1 MSTGKKVLWVVIVV
15 LVVWGLYGASKKP
28 EMTGPIKI
36 GFIAP
41 LSGDAA
47 AYGEPLKKGVEIAV
61 LEINANGGVDGRPF
75 EIIYEDG
82 KCNNKDASSAA
93 QKLISID
100 KVKVIIGMVCSG
112 EVLSAAPIA
121 EAAKVVLI
129 GQGSSPDVTNA
140 GDYTFRTFPSD
151 TIVGTAL
158 TENMKRNGH
167 DTVAIVAG
175 NTAYALALEKDFLSK
190 TDGAGLVV
198 VASEHYNAETRDF
211 RSILQKIKVA
221 NPKAILIDSQTG
233 ADGARIA
240 QQARTLGIKSQFYT
254 AYFSG
259 PEFVKTG
266 KAVEGTYVVDA
277 PALGSENQRATE
289 FLKKSQDT
297 YKAEPTYPF
306 FSANAYDQVYL
317 LASVFGKVGTEDTS
331 KIKAELYATKA
342 FSGITGTFG
351 FDQNGDVTGL
361 GMRVM
366 QIKDGSLVEVK

>member
-1 MSTGKKVLWVVIVV
+1 MAKKVLWVVVIV
-15 LVVWGLYGASKKP
+15 LVVWGLYSLSKKP
-28 EMTGPIKI
+28 EATGPIKI

-61 LEINANGGVDGRPF
+61 SEINAKGGVDGRSL

-82 KCNNKDASSAA
+82 KCNNKDASTAA

-112 EVLSAAPIA
+112 ELLSVAPIA
-121 EAAKVVLI
+121 ETAKVIVI
-129 GQGSSPDVTNA
+129 GQGSSPDITKA
-140 GDYTFRTFPSD
+140 GDYIFRTFPSD

-158 TENMKRNGH
+158 AENMSKNGY
-167 DTVAIVAG
+167 DTVAIVAE
-175 NTAYALALEKDFLSK
+175 NTAYALALEKDFVSK
-190 TDGAGLVV
+190 TDAAKLQV
-198 VASEHYNAETRDF
+198 VASEHYAPDVKDF
-211 RSILQKIKVA
+211 RSILQKIKVT
-221 NPKAILIDSQTG
+221 NPKALLLDSQTG
-233 ADGARIA
+233 ANGARLA

-266 KAVEGTYVVDA
+266 KAVEGAYVVDA
-277 PALGSENQRATE
+277 PALGSDNQRATD
-289 FLKKSQDT
+289 FLKKSQAV
-297 YKAEPTYPF
+297 YGAEPTYPF

-317 LASVFGKVGTEDTS
+317 LASIFEKVGSEDTS
-331 KIKAELYATKA
+331 KIKQELYATKS
-342 FSGITGTFG
+342 FPGITGTFG
-351 FDQNGDVTGL
+351 FDENGDVTNI

-366 QIKDGSLVEVK
+366 QIKDGTLVEVK